1 MIKELSDQI
10 PLYRKGGWGIGNINN
25 DAHHHYIKGKK
36 SPPEGGKALQIFLG
50 NRLFAHISLDIVVM

>member
-10 PLYRKGGWGIGNINN
+10 PLYRKGVGGIGNINN

-36 SPPEGGKALQIFLG
+36 KPSRRWEGFTNIYRQPI
-50 NRLFAHISLDIVVM
+50 ICPYIP